1 MIRVVVFLASLLAL
15 AFGMAWL
22 ADKDGTVALTW
33 LGATYEV
40 HILTAIIALLAL
52 MIALAL
58 LWSLLRTLLR
68 LPALM
73 GMASRNRRKQKGY
86 DAVSKGLVAIASG
99 DHRTAGKQANEAQRL
114 LGAQPLAM
122 LLSAQ
127 SAQLA
132 GDSDKAGKAFNTML
146 EQADTRLV
154 GLRGLFI
161 EAERKGDGAAARF
174 YADEA
179 YKLAPGT
186 DWSSEAALSYRC
198 QEGDWQGALNLVE
211 QAVSRRLITKDAGK
225 TKRAL
230 LLTADAFAR
239 AAHDPDGAFRAVQE
253 AVKLDPSL
261 VPAAAY
267 LGKRYAEKAEMSR
280 ASKML
285 EANWVLGPHPDV
297 AEAYLNVRLGDS
309 GKDKLKRART
319 LLRLMPAHEESRLT
333 TARAAI
339 DAREFATAR
348 ENLDVVVLE
357 HPTVRACILMAELEE
372 AESGNM
378 GLVRE
383 WLARAARAQ
392 RDKAWVADG
401 RISDVWAP
409 VSPAGKLGGY
419 VWTTPPQQPGG
430 LLLTE
435 MKLRE
440 TPPAF
445 KVEEPKLITEAA
457 VVAITAPVIAL
468 TTPLALPED
477 MKPAM
482 PDGKIMPL
490 KAPDDPGADTDEAPA
505 AAPKKWRLFG

>member
-1 MIRVVVFLASLLAL
+1 MIRVVVFLATLLAL

-22 ADKDGTVALTW
+22 ADKDGTVAVTW

-40 HILTAIIALLAL
+40 HILTALIALLAL

-58 LWSLLRTLLR
+58 VWSLLRTILR

-132 GDSDKAGKAFNTML
+132 GDSDKAGKAFNAML
-146 EQADTRLV
+146 DQAGTRLV

-161 EAERKGDGAAARF
+161 EAERKGDPAAARF

-186 DWSSEAALSYRC
+186 DWASNAALSYRC
-198 QEGDWQGALNLVE
+198 QEGDWQGALQLVE
-211 QAVSRRLITKDAGK
+211 QAVSRRLITKDTGRSQ
-225 TKRAL
+225 RAL
-230 LLTADAFAR
+230 LLTADALAR
-239 AAHDPDGAFRAVQE
+239 APHDPDGAFRAAQE

-267 LGKRYAEKAEMSR
+267 LGHRYAEKAELSR

-285 EANWVLGPHPDV
+285 EANWVTGPHPDV
-297 AEAYLNVRLGDS
+297 AEAYLNVRIGDS

-319 LLRLMPAHEESRLT
+319 LLRLSATHPESRLT
-333 TARAAI
+333 MARAAI

-348 ENLDVVVLE
+348 ENLEVVVLE
-357 HPTVRACILMAELEE
+357 HPTVRACVLMAELEE

-401 RISDVWAP
+401 RISDIWAP
-409 VSPAGKLGGY
+409 VSPTGKLGGY
-419 VWTTPPQQPGG
+419 IWTTPPQQPGG

-435 MKLRE
+435 MNLRE
-440 TPPAF
+440 APPAF
-445 KVEEPKLITEAA
+445 KAAEPKLITEAA
-457 VVAITAPVIAL
+457 VVAVTSHAM
-468 TTPLALPED
+468 PESI
-477 MKPAM
+477 KPAM
-482 PDGKIMPL
+482 PEGKIRPL
-490 KAPDDPGADTDEAPA
+490 KAPDDPGADTDAAPA
-505 AAPKKWRLFG
+505 TAPKKWRLFG

>member
-1 MIRVVVFLASLLAL
+1 MIRVVIFLAGLLAL

-22 ADKDGTVALTW
+22 ADKDGTVAVTW

-40 HILTAIIALLAL
+40 HILTAV
-52 MIALAL
+52 LAL
-58 LWSLLRTLLR
+58 LVSMMALIVLWNLLRTVLR

-86 DAVSKGLVAIASG
+86 DAVSRGLVAIAAG
-99 DHRTAGKQANEAQRL
+99 DHRTAGKQAEEAQRL

-132 GDSDKAGKAFNTML
+132 GDGDKAGKAFNSML
-146 EQADTRLV
+146 EQSDTRLV

-161 EAERKGDGAAARF
+161 EAERKGDGPAARF

-179 YKLAPGT
+179 HKLAPGT
-186 DWSSEAALSYRC
+186 EWASEAALSYRC
-198 QEGDWQGALNLVE
+198 QDGDWPGALQLVE
-211 QAVSRRLITKDAGK
+211 QAVSRRLITKEAGRMQ
-225 TKRAL
+225 RAL
-230 LLTADAFAR
+230 LLTADALTR
-239 AAHDPDGAFRAVQE
+239 APHDPDGAFRAAQE

-261 VPAAAY
+261 VPAAAF
-267 LGKRYAEKAEMSR
+267 LGRRYAEKAELSR
-280 ASKML
+280 ASKLL
-285 EANWVLGPHPDV
+285 ETNWTTGPHPDV

-319 LLRLMPAHEESRLT
+319 LLRLTPTHPEARLT
-333 TARAAI
+333 VARAAI

-348 ENLDVVVLE
+348 ENLEVVVLE
-357 HPTVRACILMAELEE
+357 HPTVRACVLMAELEE

-401 RISDVWAP
+401 RISDIWAP
-409 VSPAGKLGGY
+409 VSPTGKLGGY

-435 MKLRE
+435 MSLKAPLPDPAPAMALIAE
-440 TPPAF
+440 AQVVSLTPPPAR
-445 KVEEPKLITEAA
+445 VDSPKR
-457 VVAITAPVIAL
+457 
-468 TTPLALPED
+468 
-477 MKPAM
+477 
-482 PDGKIMPL
+482 PDGKLMLP
-490 KAPDDPGADTDEAPA
+490 KAPDDPGSDTEATPVG
-505 AAPKKWRLFG
+505 APRKWRLFG